1 MQSKRKEELLA
12 FCGQLGITMNNLEL
26 LNTALTHTSY
36 AHESKEQ
43 PRPVH
48 NERIEFLGDSVLSI
62 IVSTYMYKNFPRLNE
77 GELTK
82 LRAHIVCE
90 TSLAQYARK
99 ISLGKYLRL
108 GKGEDF
114 SGGRERASILAD
126 AFESVLGAYY
136 IDQGLPAAQKFLLGL
151 MKTELDFIC
160 EHGIYSD
167 YKTRLQ
173 EIVQKDGDVD
183 IVYEL
188 VDASGPEHN
197 KVFTTAVSIGGKVVG
212 KGAGHSK
219 KEAEQHAAKSA
230 LEKLKK

>member
-1 MQSKRKEELLA
+1 MQSKRKDELLE
-12 FCGQLGITMNNLEL
+12 FCGLLGITMDNLDL
-26 LNTALTHTSY
+26 LNTALTHTSF

-62 IVSTYMYKNFPRLNE
+62 IVSTYMYKHFPKLNE

-82 LRAHIVCE
+82 FRAHIVCE
-90 TSLAQYARK
+90 TSLAQYAHK

-108 GKGEDF
+108 GKGEAS

-136 IDQGLPAAQKFLLGL
+136 IDQGLAAAEKFLLGL

-173 EIVQKDGDVD
+173 EIVQRDGDVE
-183 IVYEL
+183 ISYEL
-188 VDASGPEHN
+188 IDSSGPEHN
-197 KVFTTAVSIGGKVVG
+197 KSFTTVVSVAGKIVG
-212 KGAGHSK
+212 KGVGHSK
-219 KEAEQHAAKSA
+219 KESEQHAAKSA
-230 LEKLKK
+230 LEQLKK

>member
-1 MQSKRKEELLA
+1 
-12 FCGQLGITMNNLEL
+12 
-26 LNTALTHTSY
+26 
-36 AHESKEQ
+36 
-43 PRPVH
+43 
-48 NERIEFLGDSVLSI
+48 
-62 IVSTYMYKNFPRLNE
+62 
-77 GELTK
+77 
-82 LRAHIVCE
+82 
-90 TSLAQYARK
+90 
-99 ISLGKYLRL
+99 
-108 GKGEDF
+108 
-114 SGGRERASILAD
+114 
-126 AFESVLGAYY
+126 
-136 IDQGLPAAQKFLLGL
+136 